1 MWGTSDA
8 RWGSQERGAVQ
19 LFELRSAGAVGS
31 SVAADPEDCRR
42 GAWCSDGGIR
52 EAVREART
60 AVDSSG
66 ETASCAAVAGLLFGA
81 FGAAADGATR
91 LQSAVPLVCRAV
103 AGCRGVGR
111 YGLHQEP
118 RTPDRR

>member
-8 RWGSQERGAVQ
+8 RLGCEERSAVQ

-31 SVAADPEDCRR
+31 SVAADPEDCGR
-42 GAWCSDGGIR
+42 GAWCTDGGIR

-60 AVDSSG
+60 AVDSPR
-66 ETASCAAVAGLLFGA
+66 ETASCAAVAGFLFGA

-103 AGCRGVGR
+103 AGCGGVGR
-111 YGLHQEP
+111 YGVDQEP
-118 RTPDRR
+118 RAADRR